1 MSPKAAE
8 PEALRTQILQC
19 KAADILFEQPQDL
32 GREELCVIDP
42 ASETYDAL
50 ERASSILKK
59 DRRPVVI
66 PTETVYGLAA
76 AATDSTAVEK
86 IFTTKG
92 RPADNPLIVHV
103 SSRSMLASLL
113 PPSYTIP
120 PSYERLMKAFWP
132 GPLTLLFPA
141 DPSKIPPIVTAG
153 QKTVAIRM
161 PSHPVARA
169 LISFSQTPLA
179 APSANSS
186 GRPSPT
192 KAEHVWDDLGKSAKV
207 PLILDGG
214 PCDVGVESTV
224 VDGISAED
232 GSIRVLRPGGVTVEE
247 MKTLLSEGL
256 APGESPVKVLVHKRD
271 YQDAD
276 MEQHPTT
283 PGMKYLHYTPSVP
296 VVLLNLKNAQH
307 PSAEEFEPLSEVMD
321 DLLAKH
327 QPRSEKLK
335 RRKVGFLVTSDF
347 PVTPGTHASDP
358 EVVTFDLGPRNEPSV
373 AAQRLFDG
381 LLTLEKKGVDFI
393 LVEAIDEENEGLA
406 VMNRVRK
413 AAGDV
418 RMVDVS

>member
-1 MSPKAAE
+1 MAPKVVE
-8 PEALRTQILQC
+8 PQVPPTQILQC
-19 KAADILFEQPQDL
+19 KATDILFEQPTNSGQ
-32 GREELCVIDP
+32 EESCLIDP
-42 ASETYDAL
+42 ASDTYGAIH
-50 ERASSILKK
+50 RASCILKQ

-76 AATDSTAVEK
+76 AATDSSAVEK

-103 SSRSMLASLL
+103 SSRSMLSSLL

-120 PSYERLMKAFWP
+120 SSYERLMKAFWP

-169 LISFSQTPLA
+169 LISFSHTPLA

-192 KAEHVWDDLGKSAKV
+192 KAEHVWDDLGKSGKV

-214 PCDVGVESTV
+214 PCNVGVESTV
-224 VDGISAED
+224 VDGISADD

-247 MKTLLSEGL
+247 MKAVLSEGL
-256 APGESPVKVLVHKRD
+256 SPGESPVKVLVHKRD
-271 YQDAD
+271 YQDAQ

-296 VVLLNLKNAQH
+296 VILLNLKNPQH
-307 PSAEEFEPLSEVMD
+307 PPTQEYESVAKVME
-321 DLLAKH
+321 DLLTKH
-327 QPRSEKLK
+327 ESRSEKSG

-347 PVTPGTHASDP
+347 PVQSATRSNDS
-358 EVVTFDLGPRNEPSV
+358 EVITFDLGPRNEPSV

-381 LLTLEKKGVDFI
+381 LLTLEKRGVDFI

-418 RMVDVS
+418 RFIEVS